1 MTEEK
6 TVKNSSPSSN
16 KLTGAIMILL
26 MITAFVLSGQLLK
39 WVINDKFDKLP
50 IVEGTKITAEMREQQ
65 LSCLAKNV
73 YYEAGAEPFEGKI
86 AVAQVVMNRVA
97 SGRFPDDVCKT
108 IYQKNVFYEKVVCQF
123 SWYCDRSTTV
133 KPIHKVNYEE
143 SMTAAKKVL
152 LEGFRLPSLEGAL
165 FFHASY
171 VSPDWNKKPVA
182 KIGRHIFY
190 K

>member
-1 MTEEK
+1 MTEQK
-6 TVKNSSPSSN
+6 TVKNSSPITN
-16 KLTGAIMILL
+16 KVTGFVMILF
-26 MITAFVLSGQLLK
+26 MITALFFSGHLLK
-39 WVINDKFDKLP
+39 WAIDDKFGNLP
-50 IVEGTKITAEMREQQ
+50 KIEGTKITAEMREQQ
-65 LSCLAKNV
+65 LACLAKNV
-73 YYEAGAEPFEGKI
+73 YYEAGSEPFEGKI

-97 SGRFPDDVCKT
+97 SGRFPDDICQT
-108 IYQKNVFYEKVVCQF
+108 IYQKNVFYQKVVCQF

-133 KPIHKVNYEE
+133 KPIHKVNYDE

-171 VSPDWNKKPVA
+171 VTPEWNKKPVA